1 MVYADAED
9 PLLWHRLRLD
19 AVKVVILAL
28 PDTEAKILAS
38 EQLRKRGY
46 KGLISATYLW
56 PEELEPILAAGVD
69 VAYNYIAEAGVGLAS
84 DTFEALAP
92 TRESRPNIRPDG
104 QP

>member
-1 MVYADAED
+1 MCIRD
-9 PLLWHRLRLD
+9 R
-19 AVKVVILAL
+19 

-46 KGLISATYLW
+46 KGMISATYLW

-92 TRESRPNIRPDG
+92 TGESRPNIRPDG